1 MQSNVD
7 DLEDASNEL
16 MLVDDDQVLLL
27 RVERIEREIERERE
41 RILVVD
47 QLTNEAT
54 HRSCSVWERASCR
67 HRCLMQRRR

>member
-27 RVERIEREIERERE
+27 QSHER
-41 RILVVD
+41 
-47 QLTNEAT
+47 
-54 HRSCSVWERASCR
+54 C
-67 HRCLMQRRR
+67 CLLPTY